1 MTSSERR
8 AQRRCSHILSPP
20 SARFACFAKDGGW
33 SESYKMFPN
42 PSVKF
47 QELLLN
53 FSQTQEMDERHKIEE
68 TLWTDYGAEYA
79 VFVLDMSG
87 FSLLTRKHGIVHYL
101 SMVQRM
107 QLTTEPIVKS
117 YGGIMIK
124 YEADNCF
131 AVFPEPLSAVNA
143 AIAMQHAFAAANLLT
158 SDDLD
163 IHISCGID
171 YGKILLI
178 GHEDCFGEPVNRAS
192 KIGEDLAAAG
202 EILITKEA
210 MEMIPNEL
218 GINYREM
225 SVSISGTVTPAYSIE
240 YRKE

>member
-1 MTSSERR
+1 M
-8 AQRRCSHILSPP
+8 PP
-20 SARFACFAKDGGW
+20 K
-33 SESYKMFPN
+33 
-42 PSVKF
+42 PSKRF
-47 QELLLN
+47 QELLLH
-53 FSQTQEMDERHKIEE
+53 FSQTEQKDRRHKIEE
-68 TLWTDYGAEYA
+68 SLWSEYGAEYA

-101 SMVQRM
+101 SMVRRM

-131 AVFPEPLSAVNA
+131 AVFPDPLAAVNA
-143 AIAMQHAFAAANLLT
+143 AIAMQHAFTAENLVT

-171 YGKILLI
+171 YGKILII

-202 EILITKEA
+202 EIFVTKEA
-210 MEMIPNEL
+210 MDQIPPEA
-218 GINYREM
+218 GIKTREM
-225 SVSISGTVTPAYSIE
+225 NVSISGILISAYAID
-240 YRKE
+240 YQKE

>member
-1 MTSSERR
+1 M
-8 AQRRCSHILSPP
+8 A
-20 SARFACFAKDGGW
+20 
-33 SESYKMFPN
+33 N
-42 PSVKF
+42 PSLSEKF
-47 QELLLN
+47 QENLLLY
-53 FSQTQEMDERHKIEE
+53 SQTESTEERHQIEE
-68 TLWTDYGAEYA
+68 TLWDDYGAEYA

-87 FSLLTRKHGIVHYL
+87 FSLLTRKYGIVHYL
-101 SMVQRM
+101 SMVRRM

-117 YGGIMIK
+117 YGGFMIK

-143 AIAMQHAFAAANLLT
+143 AIAMQHAFGAANLLT

-171 YGKILLI
+171 FGKILII
-178 GHEDCFGEPVNRAS
+178 GHEDCFGDPVNRAS

-210 MEMIPNEL
+210 LEMIPAEA
-218 GINYREM
+218 GIKTHEM
-225 SVSISGTVTPAYSIE
+225 SVSISGITIPAYMIE
-240 YRKE
+240 YRNEEKDYAQFP